1 MYYEP
6 NIAAA
11 RVRQTSIARL
21 ALFGSLISVL
31 LWSMII
37 AATLSV
43 IGY

>member
-11 RVRQTSIARL
+11 RVRQTSIARV
-21 ALFGSLISVL
+21 ALFGSLISLL
-31 LWSMII
+31 LWSLII

-43 IGY
+43 VGH